1 MLIKF
6 LFVLLKTSSAT
17 SRCGSPTPP
26 SFNYEKSWNG
36 RWWLKD
42 FYTQMTSKGS
52 VCPVLLSF
60 QVRDIVFTAAAAAA
74 GDTTLPFYQEGI
86 TAAMYRNW
94 VQKLILI

>member
-1 MLIKF
+1 
-6 LFVLLKTSSAT
+6 
-17 SRCGSPTPP
+17 
-26 SFNYEKSWNG
+26 
-36 RWWLKD
+36 
-42 FYTQMTSKGS
+42 MTSKGS